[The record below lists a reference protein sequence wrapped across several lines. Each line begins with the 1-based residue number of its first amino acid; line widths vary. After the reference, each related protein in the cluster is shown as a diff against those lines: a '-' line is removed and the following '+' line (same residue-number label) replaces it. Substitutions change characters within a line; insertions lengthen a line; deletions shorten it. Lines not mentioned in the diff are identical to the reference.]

1 MRGFDHI
8 ETWVFDLD
16 NTLYPA
22 SCRLFDQI
30 DRKMTG
36 LVSEILTIAPT
47 EARTIQ
53 KGLFHKS
60 GTTGRLSLHCSLSA
74 KTSRLSTHCWRCSRT
89 VGRPPTSCSG
99 CFRRSVS
106 HRPKTPYPEPGVT
119 SDSATASS

>member
-36 LVSEILTIAPT
+36 LVSEILKIAPT

-53 KGLFHKS
+53 KGLFHKY
-60 GTTGRLSLHCSLSA
+60 GTTLRGLMVEHE
-74 KTSRLSTHCWRCSRT
+74 
-89 VGRPPTSCSG
+89 VDPTYFLRHAHDIDYAPGS
-99 CFRRSVS
+99 
-106 HRPKTPYPEPGVT
+106 PEHSPG
-119 SDSATASS
+119 